1 MSKLIITKMQIHS
14 QERTVT
20 ALVEEGKVLEL
31 RLSSLE
37 QEALLGSIY
46 IGKVKN
52 VSPNL
57 DAAFVELSPG
67 VTGYLPLS
75 KELPYFTNPKKD
87 NIVKAGDEVL
97 VQVNREPL
105 KSKAYNLTSNLS
117 FTGKY
122 LVLTSQRCQLSL
134 SSKLNG
140 EDRERLRKWLVPCME
155 TEFGLIV
162 RTNSKEAEKQEIL
175 AELEYLKKRWRRVID
190 ICKGRTCYSLLE
202 KASPF
207 YIQAVRDA
215 YGGTLEE
222 IVTDIPCIFTE
233 LREYLAEYQKEDTEK
248 LRLYEDRLL
257 SLHKLY
263 SLERALDHAAKEK
276 VWLPSGGFLM
286 IQQTEA
292 FVAVDVNT
300 GKYTGKKKQQE
311 TYRKINLEAAREIAA
326 QLRLRNL
333 SGIILIDFINLERK
347 EHQEELL
354 NVFKKYLRRDPVH
367 TVLVDM
373 TKLNIVEVT
382 RKKVR
387 KSLAEEIGGK

>member
-1 MSKLIITKMQIHS
+1 M
-14 QERTVT
+14 RDV
-20 ALVEEGKVLEL
+20 
-31 RLSSLE
+31 
-37 QEALLGSIY
+37 Y
-46 IGKVKN
+46 
-52 VSPNL
+52 
-57 DAAFVELSPG
+57 
-67 VTGYLPLS
+67 
-75 KELPYFTNPKKD
+75 
-87 NIVKAGDEVL
+87 GD
-97 VQVNREPL
+97 
-105 KSKAYNLTSNLS
+105 
-117 FTGKY
+117 
-122 LVLTSQRCQLSL
+122 
-134 SSKLNG
+134 
-140 EDRERLRKWLVPCME
+140 
-155 TEFGLIV
+155 
-162 RTNSKEAEKQEIL
+162 
-175 AELEYLKKRWRRVID
+175 
-190 ICKGRTCYSLLE
+190 
-202 KASPF
+202 
-207 YIQAVRDA
+207 
-215 YGGTLEE
+215 TLEE
-222 IVTDIPCIFTE
+222 IVTDLPAILAE
-233 LREYLAEYQKEDTEK
+233 LGEYLGEYQKEDAEK

-263 SLERALDHAAKEK
+263 SLERALDNAAKEK

-354 NVFKKYLRRDPVH
+354 NVLKKYLRRDPVH